1 MDDSSSSSSSSRKDD
16 LLSQEDLNEFLTCQ
30 HLLSDDDILE
40 ILSGTGDEKYST
52 DSWHRLKNNN
62 RCDERVLLRQAF
74 HRRKHEIRLLTA
86 EYKETRNGG
95 TARIDEDG
103 RLVRDTE
110 PPQPP
115 RANLLPVDN
124 VANNNNDNNN
134 DDNNNNDNGDDQ
146 RNNPQL
152 LRGPRNDGINFN
164 NNIDNL
170 IHQGQLEE
178 QHLEQQR
185 REAEATISL
194 AVQDLRNIRVPGE
207 DFEVILLDPQG
218 RPARNESRNNNN
230 NNRNHNQFLMNLTL
244 RRIAITMFIA
254 IAAFTCALLQ
264 ILPLSSMKEQLSV
277 NTDFDVLLYELLNVR
292 GWKDHVNECSGGLAD
307 RSIEKLGW
315 FQKMM
320 MHKKTMIDCSKG
332 VLHIPSK
339 RVLLEDYSA
348 RSSSEQEKTMLQEYS
363 LGVNI
368 SWFMPCS
375 DRRPSHL
382 EQQNQQLI
390 GCMQQTNKT
399 DLIDEQGECAAN
411 RQIIYDQCFR
421 GIHDNI
427 IQDKEIM
434 MALMMGDALIN
445 DGGDHFDVQF
455 DVSLLHRWT
464 PSIVQKVRNLL
475 DVTYLAHL
483 HNNTI
488 PLEDEKESQNES
500 SSRSK
505 INTSVQPVA
514 FRILTT
520 GPMDGRDVKLR
531 SDGQERPL
539 HRTPSSALNETTY
552 IDWIT
557 RSRMHNERA
566 HYQSYFRLWP
576 FRSSTKR
583 DTCDLKFDLQGD
595 SRFCIRT
602 SISLANGA
610 GEDYRGG
617 TNLFVDNHLSNYANP
632 SRRIARGVSID
643 GSKGRI
649 VVNTGGSENL
659 QCRFPTRSGLRAEL
673 QIWWN
678 CEAK

>member
-1 MDDSSSSSSSSRKDD
+1 MDDSSSSSSSSSRKDD
-16 LLSQEDLNEFLTCQ
+16 LLSRKELNELLSCQ
-30 HLLSDDDILE
+30 HLSDDDILE
-40 ILSGTGDEKYST
+40 ILSGGIGCNP
-52 DSWHRLKNNN
+52 RKNNN
-62 RCDERVLLRQAF
+62 QGDERVLLRQAF

-86 EYKETRNGG
+86 EYKENGSGG
-95 TARIDEDG
+95 TSRIDEDG
-103 RLVRDTE
+103 RLVRATE

-115 RANLLPVDN
+115 RANLLAVDDDD
-124 VANNNNDNNN
+124 VANNN
-134 DDNNNNDNGDDQ
+134 DNNNNDNGDDQ

-152 LRGPRNDGINFN
+152 LRGPRNGGINFN

-170 IHQGQLEE
+170 IHQGQLEQ

-185 REAEATISL
+185 REAETTISL
-194 AVQDLRNIRVPGE
+194 AVLELRNRRVPEE

-218 RPARNESRNNNN
+218 RPALNEDRNNNN
-230 NNRNHNQFLMNLTL
+230 NNRNHNQFFMNLTF

-264 ILPLSSMKEQLSV
+264 ILPLSSMKEKLSV
-277 NTDFDVLLYELLNVR
+277 NPDFDVLLYELLDVR
-292 GWKDHVNECSGGLAD
+292 GWKDHVRECSGGLAD
-307 RSIEKLGW
+307 RSIEQYGW

-320 MHKKTMIDCSKG
+320 MHKKKMTDCSKG
-332 VLHIPSK
+332 VLHIPTK
-339 RVLLEDYSA
+339 RMLLEDYSA
-348 RSSSEQEKTMLQEYS
+348 RSSSVQEKTMFQEYS

-375 DRRPSHL
+375 DRRPLHL
-382 EQQNQQLI
+382 QQQNQQLLE
-390 GCMQQTNKT
+390 CMQQTNDKT
-399 DLIDEQGECAAN
+399 DIIDEQGECPAN
-411 RQIIYDQCFR
+411 RQMIYDKCFR
-421 GIHDNI
+421 GIHDNL

-434 MALMMGDALIN
+434 TALMMGDALIN

-455 DVSLLHRWT
+455 DVSLLQRWI

-488 PLEDEKESQNES
+488 PLEDEKELPNES
-500 SSRSK
+500 SSSSK
-505 INTSVQPVA
+505 LNTTIQPVA

-520 GPMDGRDVKLR
+520 GPMDGHDVKLR
-531 SDGQERPL
+531 SDGQEMPL
-539 HRTPSSALNETTY
+539 HRTSSSALNETTY
-552 IDWIT
+552 IDWVK
-557 RSRMHNERA
+557 RSRMHNERVQ
-566 HYQSYFRLWP
+566 YQSYFRLWP

-602 SISLANGA
+602 SISLTNGA

-617 TNLFVDNHLSNYANP
+617 TNLFVDNHPSNYANP

-659 QCRFPTRSGLRAEL
+659 LCRFPTRAGLRAEL
-673 QIWWN
+673 QIWWD

>member
-1 MDDSSSSSSSSRKDD
+1 MDDISSSSSSRKDN
-16 LLSQEDLNEFLTCQ
+16 LLSQKDLNELLSCQ
-30 HLLSDDDILE
+30 HLLSDDDLLE

-52 DSWHRLKNNN
+52 DSWYRRKNN
-62 RCDERVLLRQAF
+62 LLRQAF

-86 EYKETRNGG
+86 EYKETRDGG

-103 RLVRDTE
+103 RLVRNTE

-124 VANNNNDNNN
+124 VANNNN
-134 DDNNNNDNGDDQ
+134 NNNNDNGDDQ

-178 QHLEQQR
+178 QYLEQRR

-194 AVQDLRNIRVPGE
+194 AVQDLRNRRVPEE

-218 RPARNESRNNNN
+218 RPALNEGRNNNN
-230 NNRNHNQFLMNLTL
+230 NDNNRNHNQFLMNLTL
-244 RRIAITMFIA
+244 RWIAITMFIA

-264 ILPLSSMKEQLSV
+264 ILPLSSMKEKLSV
-277 NTDFDVLLYELLNVR
+277 NTDFDVLLYELLDVR

-307 RSIEKLGW
+307 RSIKKLGW
-315 FQKMM
+315 FQKIM
-320 MHKKTMIDCSKG
+320 MHQKKMTDCSKG

-339 RVLLEDYSA
+339 RVLLKDYSA
-348 RSSSEQEKTMLQEYS
+348 RSSSEQEKTMYQEYS

-375 DRRPSHL
+375 DRRPLHL
-382 EQQNQQLI
+382 EQQNQQLVR
-390 GCMQQTNKT
+390 CMQQTNKT
-399 DLIDEQGECAAN
+399 DLIDEQGECSAN
-411 RQIIYDQCFR
+411 RQFIYDECFR
-421 GIHDNI
+421 GIHDNL

-445 DGGDHFDVQF
+445 DGGDHFDVHF

-488 PLEDEKESQNES
+488 SLEDEKELPNES
-500 SSRSK
+500 SSSSK
-505 INTSVQPVA
+505 INSSIQPVA

-520 GPMDGRDVKLR
+520 GPMDGHDVNLR
-531 SDGQERPL
+531 SDRQEMPL
-539 HRTPSSALNETTY
+539 HRTPLSALNETTY
-552 IDWIT
+552 IDWVT
-557 RSRMHNERA
+557 RSRMHNERVY
-566 HYQSYFRLWP
+566 YQSYFRLWP

-617 TNLFVDNHLSNYANP
+617 TNLFVDNHPSNYANP

-659 QCRFPTRSGLRAEL
+659 QCRFPTRAGLRAEL
-673 QIWWN
+673 QIWWD